1 MRASPSGRS
10 RPLSDQI
17 VDKNVVS
24 AGNKRRIW
32 PWLLG
37 AGVLLIAAG
46 GAAVATY
53 PSWAGDYVERELVR
67 RLESR
72 TGGSAQLDRLDLGYD
87 HAVVHGLEL
96 ENEEGV
102 RLQLDRVDVTIDA
115 GALWSGRV
123 EVTGVSAR
131 GGSVACELED
141 CEALAQRA
149 LRRKSDEDPS
159 QAKGRFRLRAEAI
172 ALRDVAL
179 AVTAGSHA
187 IEGVLA
193 ATLAVKQKRVELTL
207 ADAAATLQDGVHQV
221 RGVFSAA
228 LDLEGGAV
236 DISLAQV
243 SAQLAAG
250 ADEGERDRSLRAATL
265 ASHVEFTR
273 SGDGAR
279 APVFPLTLEV
289 EGGGMAV
296 TPKISVAGVRG
307 AITLK
312 DESLSEVELKLAG
325 GFSDSATEGE
335 SIPKLWSLEGPVRRD
350 LTSGTL
356 SLEME
361 SFELGRIPQ
370 VLARLPVDGSEDATV
385 GGKLDVNF
393 AEGKASVTGDLEVDG
408 IDVAHRLLARR
419 VVPDLG
425 FSFAFKA
432 QVDPAA
438 SSVEIEQATLEREG
452 VKLLVSGSVRHPAE
466 REGRKY
472 KLHFEV
478 PKVPCQDVLKA
489 IPYELA
495 PGLDGFKLGGEF
507 SANIDADIDYSD
519 LESLSLGGAVRLKGC
534 KVLSTPP
541 LMAVSRL
548 SGPFVH
554 RAVMRTGATKNV
566 DLRPGSGTFTPLAE
580 IKYVQNAV
588 MTTEDGGFWRHK
600 GFLPSQFEKALRRNL
615 AAGEIR
621 LGAST
626 ITMQMV
632 KNAFLSHERTLSRK
646 LQEMFLTWYVEQALP
661 KQRIFELYL
670 NIIEFG
676 PGIYG
681 VTRAAKHYFGKTPS
695 ELNPKE
701 GMYLALMLPSPV
713 RRHASWC
720 EGGLTP
726 KMQKKLDRYFAIA
739 AKRGRI
745 DEALYQQYKDVP
757 LELDTSELTVSTDE
771 CKAEIRRIMAGTQ
784 VQRAASGLLASTAD
798 EDLPE
803 LFEEPRAPAGDEG
816 DEGDAG
822 GDPSDGDSKRKPAM
836 DDDDFLFDRE

>member
-1 MRASPSGRS
+1 MRVFPPGRA

-37 AGVLLIAAG
+37 AGALLIAASG
-46 GAAVATY
+46 VAVATY
-53 PSWAGDYVERELVR
+53 PSWAGDYVEGELAR
-67 RLESR
+67 RLEGR
-72 TGGSAQLDRLDLGYD
+72 TGAQARLDRLELGYD

-96 ENEEGV
+96 ENEAGV
-102 RLQLDRVDVTIDA
+102 RVRLDRVDVKINP

-131 GGSVACELED
+131 GGAVKCELTD
-141 CEALAQRA
+141 CEALAQRT
-149 LRRKSDEDPS
+149 LQRKGDDDSSE
-159 QAKGRFRLRAEAI
+159 AKGRFRLKAQSI
-172 ALRDVAL
+172 ALLDVEL
-179 AVTAGSHA
+179 AVTSGAHA
-187 IEGVLA
+187 IEGTLA
-193 ATLAVKQKRVELTL
+193 ASLAVPEKRVELTL
-207 ADAAATLQDGVHQV
+207 ADAEATLQGGAHHV

-228 LDLEGGAV
+228 LELEGGAV
-236 DISLAQV
+236 DITLEQV
-243 SAQLAAG
+243 DAQLARG
-250 ADEGERDRSLRAATL
+250 DRSLRAAKL

-279 APVFPLTLEV
+279 APVFPLTLEL

-307 AITLK
+307 AIKLQ
-312 DESLSEVELKLAG
+312 DEGLRELEIELAG
-325 GFSDSATEGE
+325 GFSDSADKGE
-335 SIPKLWSLEGPVRRD
+335 AIPQLWSLKGPVRRD
-350 LTSGTL
+350 LTSGKL
-356 SLEME
+356 SLQMQ

-393 AEGKASVTGDLEVDG
+393 ADGKAAVTGDLTVDG

-438 SSVEIEQATLEREG
+438 SSVELEQATLERGG
-452 VKLLVSGSVRHPAE
+452 VTLLVSGSVRHPAQ

-507 SANIDADIDYSD
+507 SADIDADIDYSD

-548 SGPFVH
+548 TGPFVH

-566 DLRPGSGTFTPLAE
+566 DLRPGSGAFTPLAE

-676 PGIYG
+676 PGVYG

-701 GMYLALMLPSPV
+701 AMYLALMLPSPV

-726 KMQKKLDRYFAIA
+726 KMQNKLDRYFAIM

-784 VQRAASGLLASTAD
+784 VQRAASGLLANTAD
-798 EDLPE
+798 EDLPD
-803 LFEEPRAPAGDEG
+803 LFEEPSGSSEDDDGDDGDDGDE
-816 DEGDAG
+816 DD
-822 GDPSDGDSKRKPAM
+822 GDPADGDSERKPAM